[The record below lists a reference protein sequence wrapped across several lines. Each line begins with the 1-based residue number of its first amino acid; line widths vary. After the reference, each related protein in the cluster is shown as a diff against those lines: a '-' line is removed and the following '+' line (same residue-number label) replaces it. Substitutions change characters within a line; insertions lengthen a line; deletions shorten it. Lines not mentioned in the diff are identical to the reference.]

1 MTTLEIEENKSPP
14 LSENITTDEENNKN
28 SNNNYIPIN
37 KTISDYLP
45 SQNSLSINSTT
56 NKNST
61 KIDIK
66 NNRYP
71 YCIVWTPI
79 PLITY
84 LIPTIG
90 HTGICTSSG
99 VIHDFAGSY
108 TISIDNFSFGNVTK
122 YVQLK
127 LTNNEKKVWDNAL
140 RKGDE
145 IYSNEEHN
153 LCTNNCHSHVAYV
166 LNLVKY
172 KGYSNYTMIHIW
184 WMLILKGK
192 YTDFFGFLKSYIG
205 FFIICFI
212 VFFFMK
218 LTSN

>member
-1 MTTLEIEENKSPP
+1 MTTLEIEENKSPS

-28 SNNNYIPIN
+28 LNNNYIPIN

-192 YTDFFGFLKSYIG
+192 YTGFIGFFNSYIG
-205 FFIICFI
+205 FIIVCFI
-212 VFFFMK
+212 VFLFMK
-218 LTSN
+218 LTGN